1 MDAATPGGKSSLNVE
16 KGEEE
21 EGKPGRQGED
31 LAGEGTSVLEGV
43 VEDTNCS
50 AEDQKDA
57 DCDAKKLSCDTQ
69 TLSSEV
75 LEGTRMSCKGSSYT
89 GGEARSSQGRT
100 STNFDSEPECRG
112 DDGTP
117 GSGSIFTTKCYPFN
131 KCENTYSF

>member
-1 MDAATPGGKSSLNVE
+1 MDAATPGGESSLNVE

-31 LAGEGTSVLEGV
+31 LAGEGASVLEGV

-75 LEGTRMSCKGSSYT
+75 LEGTRMSCKVPSC
-89 GGEARSSQGRT
+89 EARTSQGRT